1 MHEPALADC
10 AQPYM
15 IADPS
20 TLFLVIAVTA
30 VMLAGALSVV
40 AWGHWRDG
48 LGLWSLALVMYAGAF
63 LLIVSRNLPQPPLSD
78 AIVFRAANYGFTACA
93 ATMLWAVHQ
102 FQGRRPPVWSGMG
115 LPAFGFVLYTFSADW
130 LPGRVGIGGLLVA
143 LQTAMVVVALA
154 DRRFRTPGR
163 GVWLVMIGMGIT
175 VPLFVFRVIAIFAL
189 DLPVADYRRPNITQ
203 TLSFL
208 IPFMTVML
216 TSIGFLYMSKER
228 ADEANA
234 RLAIEDPLTG
244 ALNRRAFMAALEH
257 EVQRATR
264 SQQPVGLLLIDVDHF
279 KRVNDQHGHL
289 VGDAVLRHVVLVLRE
304 RLRAQDVLARYGGEE
319 FVVLAPDTQ
328 ADGVQ
333 HLANKLRLAI
343 QDTAPALPQLA
354 QPLQVTVSIGA
365 LTRQVQSETRPDELL
380 QAADQAL
387 YQAKAQGRNR
397 VVMAPT
403 RPAGAEA
410 AAIA

>member
-1 MHEPALADC
+1 MPGVNFVVLGDGRSVFVLKNYAFTSWEQRPYLFRFHHNRPITGGVDAMQQNCTFLPIKNADNAVEQVCISIVDATDIAIYQKKLVQAIGQLDEEKSAQDELIVKLQQAQAQLQELANC
-10 AQPYM
+10 
-15 IADPS
+15 
-20 TLFLVIAVTA
+20 
-30 VMLAGALSVV
+30 
-40 AWGHWRDG
+40 DG
-48 LGLWSLALVMYAGAF
+48 LTGLANRRQFDKVLKQEWGRSIREAT
-63 LLIVSRNLPQPPLSD
+63 PLS
-78 AIVFRAANYGFTACA
+78 
-93 ATMLWAVHQ
+93 
-102 FQGRRPPVWSGMG
+102 
-115 LPAFGFVLYTFSADW
+115 
-130 LPGRVGIGGLLVA
+130 LL
-143 LQTAMVVVALA
+143 M
-154 DRRFRTPGR
+154 
-163 GVWLVMIGMGIT
+163 
-175 VPLFVFRVIAIFAL
+175 
-189 DLPVADYRRPNITQ
+189 
-203 TLSFL
+203 
-208 IPFMTVML
+208 
-216 TSIGFLYMSKER
+216 
-228 ADEANA
+228 
-234 RLAIEDPLTG
+234 
-244 ALNRRAFMAALEH
+244 
-257 EVQRATR
+257 
-264 SQQPVGLLLIDVDHF
+264 IDVDHF

-403 RPAGAEA
+403 RPAGAQA